1 MLRIRTSDETSGSV
15 AARLTQ
21 RDEPAAAGTGTLTE
35 ETWHTKRIVTSSYI
49 LACDTKK
56 TSMKSDSR
64 KKKSANPGMRRD
76 MARFWRFAI
85 LIVMMISVRNQE
97 KFMRG
102 TNTKR
107 SRRMLNAVSV

>member
-1 MLRIRTSDETSGSV
+1 MLRIRTSDETSASV

-21 RDEPAAAGTGTLTE
+21 REEPAAAGTGTLTQD
-35 ETWHTKRIVTSSYI
+35 TPHARRIVTSRYI

-56 TSMKSDSR
+56 MSIESDSR
-64 KKKSANPGMRRD
+64 KKKSANPGMRKD

-85 LIVMMISVRNQE
+85 LIVMMISVRSQD